1 MIRDPL
7 YRKIVDGLKG
17 PLDGELFEQCAADL
31 LREYEPGL
39 VPIRGGSDR
48 GMDGAILDGDG
59 SAYPLVATTQENV
72 IGNLTGNLKRYL
84 KVDGSRRKVQLAT
97 SRLLTTKRRQNLEK
111 RAAELGFEL
120 VQIYD
125 QAAMADRLYYAPH
138 WCQEL
143 LNLAGDPPA
152 AMALAGDLNSYT
164 AAPRRDYIKARVLL
178 MVQGN
183 FAEVESYFQSAWD
196 QLVAAGDEKQARR
209 ACRAHRRLVRH
220 DPA

>member
-72 IGNLTGNLKRYL
+72 IGNLTWNLKRYL

-152 AMALAGDLNSYT
+152 LSAVPESNRPWADQALVGRVRGSCL
-164 AAPRRDYIKARVLL
+164 AAR
-178 MVQGN
+178 
-183 FAEVESYFQSAWD
+183 YFWRSSSAWS
-196 QLVAAGDEKQARR
+196 AG
-209 ACRAHRRLVRH
+209 CRQDLSSAP
-220 DPA
+220 DG